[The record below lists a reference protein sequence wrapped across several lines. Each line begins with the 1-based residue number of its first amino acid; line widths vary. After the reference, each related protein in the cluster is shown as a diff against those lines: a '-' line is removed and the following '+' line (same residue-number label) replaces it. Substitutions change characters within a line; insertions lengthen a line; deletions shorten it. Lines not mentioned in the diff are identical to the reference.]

1 MKMKLSRSAAAA
13 AALALALAAAGCG
26 NGADRRTAE
35 SPKTADA
42 HGAEE
47 DAVILSTESMRLA
60 GIGVSEIGL
69 ESIGLAVEMPGE
81 IGYNEERRIH
91 ITPRY
96 AGVIREVRA
105 RLGDSVRQG
114 YVFAVI
120 ESNASLTPYEIVA
133 QIAGRVVEMH
143 AALGEFV
150 GEDRDLFV
158 VADLCVGMGELR
170 RVREECARVRIGQRM
185 TIAAVG
191 SEDTVRGTVDYISPA
206 LNEKTRAAVV
216 RAILPGSSVWRPG
229 LFIRGTLASR
239 GANRSPPWR
248 RDAVQL
254 LGETQVIF
262 IGGTAGRIEACAR
275 QNGTRRRDDDRA
287 RRGAAPGDEVRLG
300 GRVRA
305 QGSDRHEGIRQP
317 RGTRSLREEPANE
330 IIF

>member
-26 NGADRRTAE
+26 NGADRRAAE

-47 DAVILSTESMRLA
+47 DAVILSAESIRLA

-96 AGVIREVRA
+96 AGVIREVHA

-114 YVFAVI
+114 DALAVI

-133 QIAGRVVEMH
+133 PIAGRVVEMH

-158 VADLCVGMGELR
+158 VADLSSVWANCDVFAEDLPH
-170 RVREECARVRIGQRM
+170 VRIGQRM

-229 LFIRGTLASR
+229 LFIRGTLRVPGGEPVA
-239 GANRSPPWR
+239 AVA

-262 IGGTAGRIEACAR
+262 IE
-275 QNGTRRRDDDRA
+275 
-287 RRGAAPGDEVRLG
+287 GDEPGEFRPAPVKTGRGDGTMIELVEGPPPGTKYVSAGAFELKAQIVTRESG
-300 GRVRA
+300 GHA
-305 QGSDRHEGIRQP
+305 GHGH
-317 RGTRSLREEPANE
+317 
-330 IIF
+330 

>member
-1 MKMKLSRSAAAA
+1 
-13 AALALALAAAGCG
+13 
-26 NGADRRTAE
+26 
-35 SPKTADA
+35 
-42 HGAEE
+42 
-47 DAVILSTESMRLA
+47 MRLA

-114 YVFAVI
+114 DALAVI

-133 QIAGRVVEMH
+133 PIAGRVVEMH

-158 VADLCVGMGELR
+158 VADLSSVWANCDVFAEDLPH
-170 RVREECARVRIGQRM
+170 VRIGQRM

-229 LFIRGTLASR
+229 LFIRGTLRVPGGEPVA
-239 GANRSPPWR
+239 AVA

-262 IGGTAGRIEACAR
+262 IE
-275 QNGTRRRDDDRA
+275 
-287 RRGAAPGDEVRLG
+287 GDEPGEFRPAPVKT
-300 GRVRA
+300 GRGDGTMIELVEGPPPGTKYVSAGAFELKA
-305 QGSDRHEGIRQP
+305 QIVTRESGSHAGH
-317 RGTRSLREEPANE
+317 GH
-330 IIF
+330 